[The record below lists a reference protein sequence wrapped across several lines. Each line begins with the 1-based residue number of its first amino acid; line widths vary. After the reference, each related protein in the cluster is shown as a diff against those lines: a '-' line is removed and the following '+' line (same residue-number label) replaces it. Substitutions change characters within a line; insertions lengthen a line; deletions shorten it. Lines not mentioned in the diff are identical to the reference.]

1 LRCPEAR
8 CFALGLGL
16 HLVPRRQGLTLH
28 VHRLTCLALPPEGSV
43 VASPGGPGRRARRRP
58 RSGQERAFDAWAGPC
73 ALGRVAACFILTS
86 TLKRFLLT
94 ERLRCGD
101 DGRVALQSV
110 SSCGVPQS
118 PATLSRVCHDRPRRT
133 DLDAI
138 SHRSHRN
145 LTSRSRQDLAALDHD
160 LLEHRRCGSL
170 AALYTPVEAG
180 AES

>member
-1 LRCPEAR
+1 MR
-8 CFALGLGL
+8 
-16 HLVPRRQGLTLH
+16 
-28 VHRLTCLALPPEGSV
+28 
-43 VASPGGPGRRARRRP
+43 GPGRVRW
-58 RSGQERAFDAWAGPC
+58 G
-73 ALGRVAACFILTS
+73 LGRVGVFY
-86 TLKRFLLT
+86 LL
-94 ERLRCGD
+94 RHRYVSYLRSAFEAETR
-101 DGRVALQSV
+101 GRVAHQSV

-118 PATLSRVCHDRPRRT
+118 PATLSRVCHRPRRT

-145 LTSRSRQDLAALDHD
+145 LTSLSRQDLAALDHD

>member
-1 LRCPEAR
+1 MGAL
-8 CFALGLGL
+8 FAL
-16 HLVPRRQGLTLH
+16 
-28 VHRLTCLALPPEGSV
+28 
-43 VASPGGPGRRARRRP
+43 PGGPLLRAWARPARRISYPGLDVHVDLPCLASPP
-58 RSGQERAFDAWAGPC
+58 RGLRGRQSPAAALVDVRGAGLRC
-73 ALGRVAACFILTS
+73 VAGRMALGRVGVFY
-86 TLKRFLLT
+86 LL
-94 ERLRCGD
+94 RHRYVSYLRSAFEAETR
-101 DGRVALQSV
+101 GRVAHQSV

-118 PATLSRVCHDRPRRT
+118 PATLSRVCHRPRRT

>member
-1 LRCPEAR
+1 MR
-8 CFALGLGL
+8 
-16 HLVPRRQGLTLH
+16 
-28 VHRLTCLALPPEGSV
+28 
-43 VASPGGPGRRARRRP
+43 GRP
-58 RSGQERAFDAWAGPC
+58 Y
-73 ALGRVAACFILTS
+73 ALGRVSRRRVFTYFDIS
-86 TLKRFLLT
+86 Y
-94 ERLRCGD
+94 LRSAFD
-101 DGRVALQSV
+101 AETRGRVAHQSV